1 MLHKRHFWLAFA
13 ENPVLTSHHL
23 SRVHDVES
31 SRFLSVSS
39 TNFDKVGQ
47 KSAVSDNDIK
57 TIPEREGNGGSN
69 VIYVGTLARYVRI
82 VKVFSMSTSVAGICL
97 QPFIYKKLSAL
108 PVILA
113 VAVGGFAS
121 FFIYLTPVLLHLIS
135 KRYVTEMTL
144 DPITGDYT
152 ATTYTFFL
160 RKKIHRFTADDVSVP
175 NVPGLFTSIRVRGVP
190 LFIDRDLFTD
200 HRHFV
205 QLFKYANPLE
215 WEIVSEGLTPDNNR
229 DLDKPT
235 KKL

>member
-1 MLHKRHFWLAFA
+1 MLHKRHLWLAFA

-23 SRVHDVES
+23 NYTHDVAS
-31 SRFLSVSS
+31 SRLLSASS
-39 TNFDKVGQ
+39 TKVDKVRQ
-47 KSAVSDNDIK
+47 KSAMSDNDIQ
-57 TIPEREGNGGSN
+57 TNPEREGNGGAN
-69 VIYVGTLARYVRI
+69 VIYVGTLARFIRI

-97 QPFIYKKLSAL
+97 QPLIYKKLSAL
-108 PVILA
+108 PVIFA

-144 DPITGDYT
+144 DPVTGAYT

-160 RKKIHRFTADDVSVP
+160 RKKIHRFTSDDVSVP
-175 NVPGLFTSIRVRGVP
+175 NVPGLFTSMRVHGVP

-215 WEIVSEGLTPDNNR
+215 WEIVSESLTRDNDR
-229 DLDKPT
+229 ELDKPT